1 MQKPADCIHLTEEFT
16 LFSTERTQTYY
27 FAGDIAQLFS
37 DVCLVTTLLEPLP
50 ITIFAEF
57 DSTLTRLEVIT
68 PYDPAQGYPLDRED
82 FSAPARRAKIEVL
95 QGQLLQRVQGLVL
108 LIGYA
113 DDTSDNIFRKPHPEH
128 MYRFL
133 NRLHLVLTFPNS
145 SSFVSQAYYD
155 RRSYSLTFEKFFP
168 ADVGP
173 LPNLGPVKT
182 RQRLWKIEEGLR
194 ILLPGNLEQLQGIKG
209 KFMYLPE

>member
-1 MQKPADCIHLTEEFT
+1 MQKAADCIHLTEEFA
-16 LFSTERTQTYY
+16 LFSPERTAIYY

-37 DVCLVTTLLEPLP
+37 DVCLATALLEPLP

-68 PYDPAQGYPLDRED
+68 PYDPAQGYPLDQED
-82 FSAPARRAKIEVL
+82 FSAPARQAKIDVL

-113 DDTSDNIFRKPHPEH
+113 DDTHDNILRKHHLESID
-128 MYRFL
+128 RFL
-133 NRLHLVLTFPNS
+133 DRLHLVLTFPNR

-155 RRSYSLTFEKFFP
+155 RRSHSLTFEKFFP
-168 ADVGP
+168 ADTGP

-182 RQRLWKIEEGLR
+182 RQRLWKIDEGLR
-194 ILLPGNLEQLQGIKG
+194 ILLPGDFTQLQSIKG
-209 KFMYLPE
+209 KFLYLPE